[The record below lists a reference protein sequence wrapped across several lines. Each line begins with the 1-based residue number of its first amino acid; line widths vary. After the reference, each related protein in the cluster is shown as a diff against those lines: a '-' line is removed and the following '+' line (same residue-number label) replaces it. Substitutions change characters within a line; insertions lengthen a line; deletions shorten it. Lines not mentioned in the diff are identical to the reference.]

1 MNVKL
6 HWRAAV
12 SFCVSECGIAELITN
27 MALVILPSFSDVQ
40 YVLEILVISHK
51 IYVQLNADSAAKN
64 KTYTILHTLSVSKLV
79 QLRSILSFSK
89 TCARKRPYAF
99 HIF

>member
-1 MNVKL
+1 MLKKFYQHI

-64 KTYTILHTLSVSKLV
+64 KTYTILHTRYPCQNLSN
-79 QLRSILSFSK
+79 
-89 TCARKRPYAF
+89 
-99 HIF
+99 